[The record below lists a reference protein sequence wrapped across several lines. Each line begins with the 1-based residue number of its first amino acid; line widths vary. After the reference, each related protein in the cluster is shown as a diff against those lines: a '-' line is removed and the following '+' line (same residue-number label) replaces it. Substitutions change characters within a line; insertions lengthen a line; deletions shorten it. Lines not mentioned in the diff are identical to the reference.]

1 MKTKEEIKKIETVV
15 LYILREFREGV
26 DYIKLFKIMY
36 FAQKDFL
43 LSYGKVLCPDTFKA
57 RKYGPVPML
66 SDKVI
71 KTVETRETLRGKA
84 DLNRRTSESS
94 AELARALPS
103 EKEEDAVKAFAGSI
117 RVDESQRVFGLKEP
131 DTDYL
136 SKKEQQYLDKWI
148 EYCRDKDSLSE
159 LSPESHDRAYET
171 AWQAYQDDPQKGEMT
186 LIEIARAGGASEK
199 MVAYIRQKE
208 LMSEELS

>member
-1 MKTKEEIKKIETVV
+1 MQPCNFEAVCSNGLNMKTKEEIKKIEAVV

-36 FAQKDFL
+36 FAQKDYL

-57 RKYGPVPML
+57 RKFGPVPML

-71 KTVETRETLRGKA
+71 KTVETRETFRGKA
-84 DLNRRTSESS
+84 DLKN
-94 AELARALPS
+94 
-103 EKEEDAVKAFAGSI
+103 FAGSI
-117 RVDESQRVFGLKEP
+117 KVNEGQLVFGLQQP

-136 SKKEQQYLDKWI
+136 SKKERDCLDKWI
-148 EYCRDKDSLSE
+148 DYCRDKDSLGE
-159 LSPESHDRAYET
+159 LSPESHDQAYEA
-171 AWQAYQDDPQKGEMT
+171 AWKAYQDDPQKGEMT

-199 MVAYIRQKE
+199 MVAYIREKE
-208 LMSEELS
+208 LMAEALS

>member
-1 MKTKEEIKKIETVV
+1 MKTSDEIKKIEAVV
-15 LYILREFREGV
+15 LYILSQFREGV

-71 KTVETRETLRGKA
+71 KTIETRETLRGKA
-84 DLNRRTSESS
+84 DLKT
-94 AELARALPS
+94 
-103 EKEEDAVKAFAGSI
+103 FASSI
-117 RVDESQRVFGLKEP
+117 RVDANQFVFGRQEP

-136 SKKEQQYLDKWI
+136 SKKELECLDKWI
-148 EYCRDKDSLSE
+148 AYCRDKDSIKE
-159 LSPESHDRAYET
+159 LSPESHDKAYEE
-171 AWQAYQDDPQKGEMT
+171 AWKAYQDDPQKGEMT
-186 LIEIARAGGASEK
+186 WIAIARAAGASAK
-199 MVAYIRQKE
+199 MVSYIREKE
-208 LMSEELS
+208 LMTEQLS

>member
-1 MKTKEEIKKIETVV
+1 METVRCNGLDMKTKEEIKKIEAVV

-84 DLNRRTSESS
+84 DL
-94 AELARALPS
+94 
-103 EKEEDAVKAFAGSI
+103 KAFAGAI
-117 RVDESQRVFGLKEP
+117 RVDANQLVFGLKEP

-148 EYCRDKDSLSE
+148 DYCRDKDSLSE
-159 LSPESHDRAYET
+159 LSPESHDQAYET

-199 MVAYIRQKE
+199 MVAYIREKE